1 MRDEIGV
8 GAPIG
13 LSRSGIPH
21 SRGERDESVFHRL
34 ACARFVPKW
43 DFAGLPVPKAQA
55 ACRVGMRLWG
65 KVRRACDFPKLFK
78 IKQ

>member
-13 LSRSGIPH
+13 LSRRGIPY
-21 SRGERDESVFHRL
+21 SRGERNESVFHRHCL
-34 ACARFVPKW
+34 RALVPKW

-55 ACRVGMRLWG
+55 ACRVGMCFRG
-65 KVRRACDFPKLFK
+65 KVGRACDFPKLFK
-78 IKQ
+78 IKR